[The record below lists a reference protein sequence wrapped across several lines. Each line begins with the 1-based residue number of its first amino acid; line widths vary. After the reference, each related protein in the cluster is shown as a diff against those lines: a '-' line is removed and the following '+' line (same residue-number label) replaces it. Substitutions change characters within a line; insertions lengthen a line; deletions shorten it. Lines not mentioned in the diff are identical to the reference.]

1 VTCNCLT
8 AVGRVP
14 LEWYRNEDHIGYDL
28 DANKIMT
35 KKKEDRLEAL
45 LARNDSGK
53 ALRTIYDEY
62 NDEDI
67 VLTRQELELVQR
79 IREGKFP
86 HVEVSLCPICLI
98 YTMLLTFNVLYSPCG
113 GYVAMEVYHMVSMP
127 APGQPL

>member
-1 VTCNCLT
+1 M
-8 AVGRVP
+8 GKVP
-14 LEWYRNEDHIGYDL
+14 LEWYRHEDHIGYDL

-45 LARNDSGK
+45 LARNDSAK

-67 VLTRQELELVQR
+67 TLSRQELELVQR

-86 HVEVSLCPICLI
+86 HVEVWAATHALSMHLDQQGLHFC
-98 YTMLLTFNVLYSPCG
+98 CG
-113 GYVAMEVYHMVSMP
+113 TAVEIPVI
-127 APGQPL
+127 

>member
-1 VTCNCLT
+1 MSYFL

-14 LEWYRNEDHIGYDL
+14 LEWYRSEDHIGYDL

-86 HVEVSLCPICLI
+86 HVEVILHVKLFRCNEEVHPHD
-98 YTMLLTFNVLYSPCG
+98 G
-113 GYVAMEVYHMVSMP
+113 GSV
-127 APGQPL
+127 

>member
-1 VTCNCLT
+1 MGLWLLT
-8 AVGRVP
+8 VGRVP

-62 NDEDI
+62 NDEEI
-67 VLTRQELELVQR
+67 VLSRQELELVQR

-86 HVEVSLCPICLI
+86 HVEVGPSAVVVPQNCFDDFASRAGLSVCMCI
-98 YTMLLTFNVLYSPCG
+98 G
-113 GYVAMEVYHMVSMP
+113 E
-127 APGQPL
+127 PL